1 MSKYERHDI
10 HFICFLRQKYK
21 IHVMTFS
28 ADIQVKAFIIV
39 DLVKK
44 KKVTRSHG
52 EYTEIYLVSLSLVS
66 FQTKKHR

>member
-1 MSKYERHDI
+1 
-10 HFICFLRQKYK
+10 
-21 IHVMTFS
+21 MTFS
-28 ADIQVKAFIIV
+28 ADIQVKAFIVV

-66 FQTKKHR
+66 FQTNKAQVRKNSDQR